1 VSDLDNGAHEPHDD
15 LSRDP
20 AARAFRWIG
29 LLAAIGFLVIAAY
42 NLQL

>member
-15 LSRDP
+15 LSQGR

-29 LLAAIGFLVIAAY
+29 LIAAIGFLMIAAY
-42 NLQL
+42 NLQV